1 MYPKDRNYSTEHE
14 WVQIE
19 DDGRALV
26 GITEYA
32 QAQLG
37 DVVFVELPEVGT
49 PIAQFQK
56 MGEIESVKAVS
67 ELYSPMSGEIN
78 EINDQLLDN
87 PELINDDPYQ
97 TGWLVRLSNVNDNEL
112 GELMTADEY
121 ENYLAQID

>member
-1 MYPKDRNYSTEHE
+1 MYPKDRNYSAEHE

-32 QAQLG
+32 QEQLG
-37 DVVFVELPEVGT
+37 DVVFVELPDVGT

-78 EINDQLLDN
+78 EINDQLLDS

-97 TGWLVRLSNVNDNEL
+97 TGWLVRLSNVSDSEL

>member
-1 MYPKDRNYSTEHE
+1 MYPKDRNYSAEHE

-32 QAQLG
+32 QEQLG
-37 DVVFVELPEVGT
+37 DVVFVELPDVGT

-78 EINDQLLDN
+78 EINDQLLDS

-97 TGWLVRLSNVNDNEL
+97 TGWLVRLSNINDSEL
-112 GELMTADEY
+112 HELMTADEY

>member
-56 MGEIESVKAVS
+56 IGEIESVKAVS
-67 ELYSPMSGEIN
+67 ELYSPMSGEIH

-97 TGWLVRLSNVNDNEL
+97 TGWLVRLSNVSDSEL

>member
-32 QAQLG
+32 QEHLG

-49 PIAQFQK
+49 PISQFQK
-56 MGEIESVKAVS
+56 IGEIESVKAVS

-78 EINDQLLDN
+78 EVNDQLLDN

-97 TGWLVRLSNVNDNEL
+97 TGWLVRLSNVNDIEL

>member
-37 DVVFVELPEVGT
+37 DVVFVELPDVGT

-67 ELYSPMSGEIN
+67 ELYSPMSGEIH

>member
-32 QAQLG
+32 QEHLG

-56 MGEIESVKAVS
+56 IGEIESVKAVS
-67 ELYSPMSGEIN
+67 ELYSPMSGEIH

>member
-97 TGWLVRLSNVNDNEL
+97 TGWLVRLSNVSDSEL

>member
-32 QAQLG
+32 QEHLG

-56 MGEIESVKAVS
+56 IGEIESVKAVS
-67 ELYSPMSGEIN
+67 ELYSPMSGEVN

-97 TGWLVRLSNVNDNEL
+97 TGWLVRLSNVNDSEL

>member
-37 DVVFVELPEVGT
+37 DVVFVELPDVGT

-97 TGWLVRLSNVNDNEL
+97 TGWLVRLSNVSDSEL

>member
-1 MYPKDRNYSTEHE
+1 MYPKDRNYSAEHE

-32 QAQLG
+32 QEQLG
-37 DVVFVELPEVGT
+37 DVVFVELPDVGT

-97 TGWLVRLSNVNDNEL
+97 TGWLVRLSNVSDSEL

>member
-32 QAQLG
+32 QEHLG

-56 MGEIESVKAVS
+56 IGEIESVKAVS
-67 ELYSPMSGEIN
+67 ELYSPTSGEIH

-97 TGWLVRLSNVNDNEL
+97 TGWLVRLSNVNDSEL